1 MKFAVI
7 YVIFCCNFIHIVECQ
22 CKNCYAFIEI
32 AKIEYSLIKEAFI
45 CSQIFIAWLTN
56 GFCLWAAWGHATYW
70 VWGYVGSLIYHY
82 YCHFWMLIPPISTIL
97 HHVIYN
103 NLSYNSILQWFM
115 LLCKN
120 IIYSPLFLINWWLCM
135 ILSMIVLINQ
145 L

>member
-1 MKFAVI
+1 MQISTQYSEIHKNMEENSNSFIDRSSRREDYNPAVWSSTI
-7 YVIFCCNFIHIVECQ
+7 LLAWKPSSPHEKLEHPTRQ
-22 CKNCYAFIEI
+22 CLKEKPIRP
-32 AKIEYSLIKEAFI
+32 LI
-45 CSQIFIAWLTN
+45 C
-56 GFCLWAAWGHATYW
+56 
-70 VWGYVGSLIYHY
+70 HY
-82 YCHFWMLIPPISTIL
+82 YYHLWTLIPPISTIL
-97 HHVIYN
+97 HHVIYH